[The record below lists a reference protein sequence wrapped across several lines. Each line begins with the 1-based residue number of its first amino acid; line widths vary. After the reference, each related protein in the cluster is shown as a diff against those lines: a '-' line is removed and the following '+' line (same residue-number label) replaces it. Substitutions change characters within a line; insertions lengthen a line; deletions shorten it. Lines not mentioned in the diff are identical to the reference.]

1 MTDTATPKPEPLEG
15 IIVGSQDGTQLVTIQ
30 TRPVVD
36 IFTAP
41 GLVPALL
48 AAVRTEAARD
58 FTPDVTTA
66 KGREAIKAQAFK
78 VTKTKTYLEDLGKKE
93 AARLKALVKPL
104 DDGRKALWDGLERI
118 QAETRKPLTE
128 WEMIRETWKQTLG
141 RIQNLPT
148 MMFRATAA
156 QLEEK
161 IAELRPLAVD
171 SERWEEMASE
181 ASGIKTAT
189 LATLEGMLEKAKQAE
204 EDAREL
210 QRLKDAEVK
219 RKQEEN
225 DERLR
230 KEGEQRALLA
240 QQQAQAPQ
248 VVVPIPQTLQPAEQ
262 ASASSG
268 EPAKGPWFPA
278 AMLPPGPIQVI
289 EATPLTFPQA
299 DSLRRG
305 EPVSYSQEASA
316 VEHRRGFNREALAD
330 LQAAIIAPA
339 SGVQNSEDAAK
350 AILTAIVTGKVRHI
364 AITY

>member
-1 MTDTATPKPEPLEG
+1 LGRPRAASGIAATSRSRFNFGSENGVFILERNE
-15 IIVGSQDGTQLVTIQ
+15 DGFFIKHFAAEIAGEAHAG
-30 TRPVVD
+30 P
-36 IFTAP
+36 IA
-41 GLVPALL
+41 
-48 AAVRTEAARD
+48 AAVGEIVELIGVLTAA
-58 FTPDVTTA
+58 V
-66 KGREAIKAQAFK
+66 
-78 VTKTKTYLEDLGKKE
+78 EDHAD
-93 AARLKALVKPL
+93 AA
-104 DDGRKALWDGLERI
+104 GSH
-118 QAETRKPLTE
+118 
-128 WEMIRETWKQTLG
+128 
-141 RIQNLPT
+141 
-148 MMFRATAA
+148 RATAA

-339 SGVQNSEDAAK
+339 SGVQDSEDAAK